1 MLNPHKKWQLDL
13 NIITSNLK
21 FRSYVMGSL
30 QINYFIDC
38 GEAVREIGESIR
50 RYGVK
55 EFYISYF
62 PEYYPDKTCHMKYIA
77 SRKRFK
83 TI

>member
-1 MLNPHKKWQLDL
+1 MEAGSEYNR
-13 NIITSNLK
+13 IGSNLK
-21 FRSYVMGSL
+21 FRNCFMGSL
-30 QINYFIDC
+30 QINYFTDC

-62 PEYYPDKTCHMKYIA
+62 PEYYPDKTFYMK
-77 SRKRFK
+77 
-83 TI
+83 

>member
-1 MLNPHKKWQLDL
+1 MAARSEYNYIK
-13 NIITSNLK
+13 SNLK

-30 QINYFIDC
+30 QINYFTDC

-62 PEYYPDKTCHMKYIA
+62 PEYHPDKTCYMKYTV
-77 SRKRFK
+77 SRK